1 MNSIYLHA
9 CHNVLIIII
18 LNIDLI
24 FIERLEEEEVGVLG
38 WYRKAKTVFL
48 TQEVNIV

>member
-9 CHNVLIIII
+9 CDNVLIIII
-18 LNIDLI
+18 LNIDLT

-38 WYRKAKTVFL
+38 WCRKAKAYF
-48 TQEVNIV
+48 